1 MDSTTGIF
9 MSSKDDDFI
18 DLTRPNFLRGSLAAA
33 ERQVIEQ
40 EFSSYVTEV
49 VHKIND
55 GKEAT
60 VYLCRARADVVGV
73 DYLAAKM
80 YRARKFRAFASDS
93 AYVNTD
99 RIRDRRLAK
108 AMRQHSRRGRLIAHH
123 QWIDREWQMLE
134 LLHDAGASV
143 PRPVARAHGGILME
157 YLGVGLERAPALAEI
172 RLAPLDMQRVFDSVV
187 RDLEILLACGV
198 IHGDLSAYNIMY
210 LDDRP
215 RLIDLPQAMPIDDAP
230 DPWAL
235 FHRDVVN
242 VAEHFSKRGVAV
254 DPLDLALRLWQQ
266 R

>member
-1 MDSTTGIF
+1 MPSN
-9 MSSKDDDFI
+9 DDDFI
-18 DLTRPNFLRGSLAAA
+18 DLTRPSFLRGSLAAA
-33 ERQVIEQ
+33 ERHVIEQ
-40 EFSSYVTEV
+40 EFSSYVTDV

-60 VYLCRARADVVGV
+60 VYLCRARNDVVGV

-93 AYVNTD
+93 AYVNTAKM
-99 RIRDRRLAK
+99 RDRRMAK
-108 AMRQHSRRGRLIAHH
+108 AMRQHTRRGRYVAHH

-143 PRPVARAHGGILME
+143 PKPVARCGGGILME
-157 YLGVGLERAPALAEI
+157 YLGAGLERAPSLAET
-172 RLAPLDMQRVFDSVV
+172 RLSRDEAERVFRLVV
-187 RDLEILLACGV
+187 RDVEAMLRCGV
-198 IHGDLSAYNIMY
+198 IHGDLSAYNILY

-215 RLIDLPQAMPIDDAP
+215 RLIDLPQAMRIDDAP

-235 FHRDVVN
+235 FHRDVAN
-242 VAEHFSKRGVAV
+242 VADHFKRRGVDV
-254 DPLDLALRLWQQ
+254 DALDLALRLW